1 MRRAAMSTAFATLA
15 SVDQGNSSGVGVLD
29 TRGPFAVVVS
39 DMRMGTM
46 NDARFLGAV
55 GERAPDTVRIM
66 TTGYANFN
74 IAKEAIN
81 LGHVYSMMTKPFTL
95 QELVGTGK

>member
-15 SVDQGNSSGVGVLD
+15 SVDQGNPSRVGVLD

-46 NDARFLGAV
+46 NGARFLGAV
-55 GERAPDTVRIM
+55 GEQVPDTESIM
-66 TTGYANFN
+66 MTGYANFN

-81 LGHVYSMMTKPFTL
+81 LGHVYSFMTKPFRL
-95 QELVGTGK
+95 EELVGTDE

>member
-1 MRRAAMSTAFATLA
+1 M
-15 SVDQGNSSGVGVLD
+15 LD

-46 NDARFLGAV
+46 NGARFLGAA
-55 GERAPDTVRIM
+55 GERTSDTVLIM
-66 TTGYANFN
+66 MTGYADFN

-81 LGHVYSMMTKPFTL
+81 LGHIYSFMTKPFTL
-95 QELVGTGK
+95 EELVGTGR

>member
-1 MRRAAMSTAFATLA
+1 MRRAAMRTAFATLA
-15 SVDQGNSSGVGVLD
+15 SVDQGNPSRVGVLD

-66 TTGYANFN
+66 MTGYADLN

-81 LGHVYSMMTKPFTL
+81 LGHIYSFMTKPFTL
-95 QELVGTGK
+95 EELVGTGK